1 MSNDSKI
8 LKKIKEENFKKILNF
23 KNSNGLSINEV
34 VRKLHKN
41 IFFLAGEFQ
50 IRFNLPNKFH
60 VKTRYTPI
68 LKLIFEFV

>member
-41 IFFLAGEFQ
+41 IFFLAGEFLDSFQ
-50 IRFNLPNKFH
+50 STKQVSCENKIH
-60 VKTRYTPI
+60 SNT
-68 LKLIFEFV
+68 